1 MKKHVCLWLGLICIL
16 QMVCIFCME
25 PIHGM
30 AAGNL
35 LNNWGFESVSGSK
48 PLNWSTS
55 FPQNVYA
62 NQNTAYVYAGQVS
75 LCLTNSTSAHPF
87 ASQAISGIQ
96 EGAEYAWGMRVR
108 TTEANTAVAFKF
120 EWRGAS
126 AIPSG
131 GTPHFNE
138 NTGGEWREFSGTIK
152 APEGATSVLVLIRM
166 YGKGTAYV
174 DNLSFQ
180 YAKDP
185 EKVLSFSTDDVFY
198 YTDHTADCEARISLN
213 TKFHHL
219 ENTDVKMDFLEGDT
233 VLHSKTGRADANGK
247 AVFTFPFSWI
257 EKAETKYTVRC
268 TLADNVT
275 TCTQNVYKYPRP
287 KFIRQD
293 GVYEENGKVFNPVI
307 MYHVSV
313 NDVDTLEAAGVNLL
327 QGYATREWLKNVEAS
342 EEKPERDMKVIAVL
356 YDAAH
361 TAGAEN
367 RLEQTK
373 NTVIDFR
380 RREGI
385 FGWAVMDEPSP
396 TPEILRELEDAYVTI
411 RKYDK
416 NHPVW
421 ITCNDN
427 LETIAKYCDVLCA
440 DTYAYSGGY
449 TNATVESITKAVAAA
464 KGRPVYALLQAFD
477 GNGTCPTAAQL
488 RHTQYQALY
497 AGAKGIGYYCFGS
510 AVDGKNLDK
519 THLWTA
525 VEKFGRE
532 KETAFRALVHSE
544 GEIIMQ
550 GEDSDAR
557 WRVQRADGDI
567 FVLLLNKTTTGS
579 VTKTLEHAAFTADL
593 RAFDAESVLSPK
605 AVASDGKLT
614 ISAPAS
620 GVTFLRLVK
629 NTDAVSFVK
638 RNGESVEKVTSGEA
652 VRPYIR
658 IWNAA
663 GKVPMTVLAEYEGNK
678 LINCSM
684 IQNTSTAEDTLFLEI
699 GDEIYASE
707 GKTYKLFLWNG
718 NNLQPIQKATCKTE

>member
-1 MKKHVCLWLGLICIL
+1 
-16 QMVCIFCME
+16 
-25 PIHGM
+25 
-30 AAGNL
+30 
-35 LNNWGFESVSGSK
+35 
-48 PLNWSTS
+48 
-55 FPQNVYA
+55 
-62 NQNTAYVYAGQVS
+62 
-75 LCLTNSTSAHPF
+75 
-87 ASQAISGIQ
+87 
-96 EGAEYAWGMRVR
+96 
-108 TTEANTAVAFKF
+108 
-120 EWRGAS
+120 
-126 AIPSG
+126 
-131 GTPHFNE
+131 
-138 NTGGEWREFSGTIK
+138 
-152 APEGATSVLVLIRM
+152 M

-180 YAKDP
+180 YNKDP
-185 EKVLSFSTDDVFY
+185 EKILSFSTDDVFY

-219 ENTDVKMDFLEGDT
+219 ENTDVKMDLLEGDT
-233 VLHSKTGRADANGK
+233 VLQTKTGRADANGK

-268 TLADNVT
+268 TLNDGKT

-313 NDVDTLEAAGVNLL
+313 NDADTVDTLEAAGVNLL
-327 QGYATREWLKNVEAS
+327 QGYATSDWLKNVEAS
-342 EEKPERDMKVIAVL
+342 KEKPERDMKVIAVL
-356 YDAAH
+356 YDGAN

-367 RLEQTK
+367 RLKQTIK
-373 NTVIDFR
+373 TVSDFR
-380 RREGI
+380 REKGI

-477 GNGTCPTAAQL
+477 GNGTCPTAAEL

-497 AGAKGIGYYCFGS
+497 AGAKGIGYFCFES
-510 AVDGKNLDK
+510 AVGGENLDK
-519 THLWTA
+519 TALWPT

-557 WRVQRADGDI
+557 WRVWRTDGDI

-593 RAFDAESVLSPK
+593 RAFDAENVRSSR

-614 ISAPAS
+614 ISALAS

-663 GKVPMTVLAEYEGNK
+663 GKVPMTILAEYEGNK

-707 GKTYKLFLWNG
+707 GKTYKLFLWSG

>member
-1 MKKHVCLWLGLICIL
+1 MKKHVCLWLGFICIL
-16 QMVCIFCME
+16 QMICIFCME

-87 ASQAISGIQ
+87 ASQVISGIQ

-120 EWRGAS
+120 EWKGAS

-307 MYHVSV
+307 MYHASGVE
-313 NDVDTLEAAGVNLL
+313 NFDALKAAGVNLL
-327 QGYATREWLKNVEAS
+327 QGYATRDWMQNVEN
-342 EEKPERDMKVIAVL
+342 RDMKVIAVL
-356 YDAAH
+356 YNAAH

-367 RLEQTK
+367 RLDQTR

-427 LETIAKYCDVLCA
+427 LETISKYCDVLCA

-477 GNGTCPTAAQL
+477 GNGTCPTAAEL

-497 AGAKGIGYYCFGS
+497 AGAKGIGYFCFEN
-510 AVDGKNLDK
+510 AVDGKNMNK
-519 THLWTA
+519 THLWPA
-525 VEKFGRE
+525 VDKFGRE
-532 KETAFRALVHSE
+532 KETAFRALVHSK
-544 GEIIMQ
+544 GETIMR
-550 GEDSDAR
+550 GEDDDAR
-557 WRVQRADGDI
+557 WWVKRSDGDI
-567 FVLLLNKTTTGS
+567 FVLLLNKTTSGNI
-579 VTKTLEHAAFTADL
+579 TKTLENNAFTADL
-593 RAFDAESVLSPK
+593 CAFDAESVLSTR
-605 AVASDGKLT
+605 AVIEDGKVT
-614 ISAPAS
+614 ISAQAS
-620 GVTFLRLVK
+620 GITFLRLAK
-629 NTDAVSFVK
+629 KTDAVSFVK
-638 RNGESVEKVTSGEA
+638 RNGELAEKVTSGEA
-652 VRPYIR
+652 VRPYVR

-663 GKVPMTVLAEYEGNK
+663 EKAPMVILAAYEGNK
-678 LINCSM
+678 LINCNI
-684 IQNTSTAEDTLFLEI
+684 IQNITTAEDTLFLEI
-699 GDEIYASE
+699 GDEMYASE

-718 NNLQPIQKATCKTE
+718 NHLQPIQKATCKTE